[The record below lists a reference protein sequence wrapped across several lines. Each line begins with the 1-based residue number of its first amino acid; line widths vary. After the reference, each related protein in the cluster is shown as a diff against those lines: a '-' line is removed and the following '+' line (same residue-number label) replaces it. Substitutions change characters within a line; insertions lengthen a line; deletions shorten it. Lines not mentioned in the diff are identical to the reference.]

1 MVSGVVLP
9 LIAVSVAVVDEFMM
23 LPLAVAEKT
32 GLVKRS
38 GTADTAAKA

>member
-1 MVSGVVLP
+1 
-9 LIAVSVAVVDEFMM
+9 MM